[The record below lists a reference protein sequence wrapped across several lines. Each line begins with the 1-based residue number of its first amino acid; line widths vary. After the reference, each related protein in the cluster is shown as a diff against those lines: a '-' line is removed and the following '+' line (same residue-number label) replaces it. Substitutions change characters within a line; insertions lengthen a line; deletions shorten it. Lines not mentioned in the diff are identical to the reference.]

1 MSFNETLKKARKAKG
16 LTQDDV
22 AQALGAKNTTI
33 SNWENGVSRPDVDT
47 LVLLCRLYEI
57 SPNDILEYYNDE
69 LSDAEQ
75 RYYLDPEAAEIAQEV
90 QHRPELKALI
100 EASRK
105 VSATDLELVINM
117 MDRLKMYQTKFEK
130 FRQTNGAEDT
140 AECNSSYEAETIAAH
155 HEGDWAKEGLEEVE
169 ESEKYVRESD
179 YADAKQIAVEIKK
192 EKECVDDISGL

>member
-90 QHRPELKALI
+90 QSRPELKILFD
-100 EASRK
+100 ASRK
-105 VSATDLELVINM
+105 VSAGDLELVINM
-117 MDRLKMYQTKFEK
+117 IDRLKK
-130 FRQTNGAEDT
+130 N
-140 AECNSSYEAETIAAH
+140 
-155 HEGDWAKEGLEEVE
+155 EGK
-169 ESEKYVRESD
+169 
-179 YADAKQIAVEIKK
+179 
-192 EKECVDDISGL
+192 

>member
-1 MSFNETLKKARKAKG
+1 MSFNEALKKARKAKG

-57 SPNDILEYYNDE
+57 SPNDILEYYNDD

-90 QHRPELKALI
+90 QKRPELKILFDAT
-100 EASRK
+100 RK
-105 VSATDLELVINM
+105 VSADDLKFVVDMI
-117 MDRLKMYQTKFEK
+117 DRMQ
-130 FRQTNGAEDT
+130 G
-140 AECNSSYEAETIAAH
+140 
-155 HEGDWAKEGLEEVE
+155 
-169 ESEKYVRESD
+169 
-179 YADAKQIAVEIKK
+179 KK
-192 EKECVDDISGL
+192 

>member
-1 MSFNETLKKARKAKG
+1 MSFNEALKKARKAKG

-57 SPNDILEYYNDE
+57 SPNDILEYYNDD

-90 QHRPELKALI
+90 HKRPELKILFDAT
-100 EASRK
+100 RK
-105 VSATDLELVINM
+105 VSADDLKFVVDMI
-117 MDRLKMYQTKFEK
+117 DRMQ
-130 FRQTNGAEDT
+130 G
-140 AECNSSYEAETIAAH
+140 
-155 HEGDWAKEGLEEVE
+155 
-169 ESEKYVRESD
+169 
-179 YADAKQIAVEIKK
+179 KK
-192 EKECVDDISGL
+192 